1 MRLSSLS
8 RKLKLKPSELELFYE
23 NKGIELLASSN
34 SKLSDEEI
42 KIALEYYD
50 FQEEEEEVVVA
61 NSDHLAQSSDHEPI
75 IFQDLEIKSNAEDTV
90 ALDIEEVKLEDV
102 EIIEV
107 KEKLKPLNDD
117 DLSSEKEIVKT
128 SDADDLIKK
137 IDENIE
143 VIKAPVIKLK
153 GLTVKGKIELT
164 PEKVK
169 EESSIVAKKISINS
183 HNSKTKKITYNSFN
197 PLDEVRKKEA
207 KKERELR
214 KKRADQLKKEKR
226 ARYLKEHPPR
236 KEPLKKKLNKKPKK
250 TSTVHMNV
258 PAPTNK
264 PYQSAVIPQKKPNLF
279 QRIWQWLNT
288 Y

>member
-34 SKLSDEEI
+34 SKLSDEQI

-50 FQEEEEEVVVA
+50 FQEEKEVVID
-61 NSDHLAQSSDHEPI
+61 NSAHLDQSSDHELI
-75 IFQDLEIKSNAEDTV
+75 ISQDLEIKSNAEDTV
-90 ALDIEEVKLEDV
+90 AFDIEETKLEGV

-107 KEKLKPLNDD
+107 KEKLKPFNDD
-117 DLSSEKEIVKT
+117 DLSSDKEIVKT
-128 SDADDLIKK
+128 SDTDVTIKK
-137 IDENIE
+137 TDENIE

-164 PEKVK
+164 PGKVK
-169 EESSIVAKKISINS
+169 EKSSNVAKKISPNS
-183 HNSKTKKITYNSFN
+183 HNSKTKKITSNSFN
-197 PLDEVRKKEA
+197 PLDEARKKKAE
-207 KKERELR
+207 KERELR

-226 ARYLKEHPPR
+226 ARYLKEPPPR
-236 KEPLKKKLNKKPKK
+236 SEPVKKKLNKKVKK
-250 TSTVHMNV
+250 KSTVHMSA
-258 PAPTNK
+258 PAPTNI
-264 PYQSAVIPQKKPNLF
+264 PSQSAVIPQKESNLF

>member
-34 SKLSDEEI
+34 SKLSDEQI

-50 FQEEEEEVVVA
+50 LQEEEEVVID
-61 NSDHLAQSSDHEPI
+61 NSAHLDQSSDHELI
-75 IFQDLEIKSNAEDTV
+75 ISQDLEIKSNAEDTV
-90 ALDIEEVKLEDV
+90 AFDIEETKLEGV

-107 KEKLKPLNDD
+107 KEKLKPLNYD
-117 DLSSEKEIVKT
+117 DLSSDKEIVKT
-128 SDADDLIKK
+128 SDTDVTIKK
-137 IDENIE
+137 TDENIE

-164 PEKVK
+164 PGKVK
-169 EESSIVAKKISINS
+169 EKSSNVAKKISPNS
-183 HNSKTKKITYNSFN
+183 HNSKTKKITSNSFN
-197 PLDEVRKKEA
+197 PLDEARKKKAE
-207 KKERELR
+207 KERELR

-226 ARYLKEHPPR
+226 ARYLKEHPPS
-236 KEPLKKKLNKKPKK
+236 KEPVKKKLNKKAKK
-250 TSTVHMNV
+250 KSTVHMSA
-258 PAPTNK
+258 PAPTNI
-264 PYQSAVIPQKKPNLF
+264 PSQSAVIPQKKSNLF

>member
-34 SKLSDEEI
+34 SKLSDEQI

-50 FQEEEEEVVVA
+50 FQEEEEEVVVST
-61 NSDHLAQSSDHEPI
+61 SDPLSQSSDHGALNS
-75 IFQDLEIKSNAEDTV
+75 QGLEIKSKEEDPI
-90 ALDIEEVKLEDV
+90 AHDIEEVKLEDV

-107 KEKLKPLNDD
+107 KEKVNPPNDD
-117 DLSSEKEIVKT
+117 ELSREEEIVKT
-128 SDADDLIKK
+128 PDADDFIKE
-137 IDENIE
+137 IDEGIE

-169 EESSIVAKKISINS
+169 EKSSIAAKKISTDA
-183 HNSKTKKITYNSFN
+183 HNSNTKKITSNSFN
-197 PLDEVRKKEA
+197 PLDEARKKEA

-236 KEPLKKKLNKKPKK
+236 KESIKKKLNKKPKK
-250 TSTVHMNV
+250 NSTVHMSV
-258 PAPTNK
+258 PAPINK
-264 PYQSAVIPQKKPNLF
+264 PNQSTVIPQRKPNLF

>member
-1 MRLSSLS
+1 MKEKVNPPNDDELS
-8 RKLKLKPSELELFYE
+8 R
-23 NKGIELLASSN
+23 
-34 SKLSDEEI
+34 EE
-42 KIALEYYD
+42 
-50 FQEEEEEVVVA
+50 
-61 NSDHLAQSSDHEPI
+61 
-75 IFQDLEIKSNAEDTV
+75 
-90 ALDIEEVKLEDV
+90 
-102 EIIEV
+102 
-107 KEKLKPLNDD
+107 
-117 DLSSEKEIVKT
+117 EIVKT
-128 SDADDLIKK
+128 PDADDLIKE
-137 IDENIE
+137 IDEDIE

>member
-50 FQEEEEEVVVA
+50 FQEEEVVVA

-90 ALDIEEVKLEDV
+90 GLDIEEVKLEDV

-107 KEKLKPLNDD
+107 KEKLNPLNDD
-117 DLSSEKEIVKT
+117 DLRSEKEIVKT

-169 EESSIVAKKISINS
+169 EKSSSAAKKISTDA
-183 HNSKTKKITYNSFN
+183 HNSNTKKITSNSFN
-197 PLDEVRKKEA
+197 PLDEARKKEA
-207 KKERELR
+207 RKERELR

-236 KEPLKKKLNKKPKK
+236 KEPIKKKLNKKPKK
-250 TSTVHMNV
+250 NSTVHMSV
-258 PAPTNK
+258 PAPINK
-264 PYQSAVIPQKKPNLF
+264 PNQSIVIPQRKPNLF

>member
-1 MRLSSLS
+1 MIFKK
-8 RKLKLKPSELELFYE
+8 RKK
-23 NKGIELLASSN
+23 
-34 SKLSDEEI
+34 
-42 KIALEYYD
+42 
-50 FQEEEEEVVVA
+50 VVVD

-75 IFQDLEIKSNAEDTV
+75 ISQDLEIKSNAEDTV
-90 ALDIEEVKLEDV
+90 ALDIEEVKLEGV

-128 SDADDLIKK
+128 SDTDDLIKK
-137 IDENIE
+137 TDENIE

-164 PEKVK
+164 PGKVK
-169 EESSIVAKKISINS
+169 EKSSIVAKKTSTNS
-183 HNSKTKKITYNSFN
+183 HNSKTKKITSNSFN
-197 PLDEVRKKEA
+197 PLDEARKKKAE
-207 KKERELR
+207 KERELR

-236 KEPLKKKLNKKPKK
+236 KEPVKKKLNKKAKK
-250 TSTVHMNV
+250 KSTVHMSA
-258 PAPTNK
+258 PAPTNI
-264 PYQSAVIPQKKPNLF
+264 PSQSAVIPQKKSNLF

>member
-34 SKLSDEEI
+34 SKLSYEQI

-50 FQEEEEEVVVA
+50 FQEEEEVVVD
-61 NSDHLAQSSDHEPI
+61 NSAHLAQSSDHELI
-75 IFQDLEIKSNAEDTV
+75 IPQDLEIKSNAEDTV
-90 ALDIEEVKLEDV
+90 ALDIEEVKLEGV

-117 DLSSEKEIVKT
+117 NLSSEREIAKT
-128 SDADDLIKK
+128 SDTDDLIKK
-137 IDENIE
+137 TEENIE

-164 PEKVK
+164 PKKVK
-169 EESSIVAKKISINS
+169 EKTSIAAKKKTTNS
-183 HNSKTKKITYNSFN
+183 HNSKTEKITSNSFN
-197 PLDEVRKKEA
+197 PLDEARKKEA

-236 KEPLKKKLNKKPKK
+236 KEPVKKKLNKKTKK
-250 TSTVHMNV
+250 KSKVHMSV
-258 PAPTNK
+258 PAPTNIQN
-264 PYQSAVIPQKKPNLF
+264 QSTVIPKKKLNLS

>member
-34 SKLSDEEI
+34 SKLSDEQI

-50 FQEEEEEVVVA
+50 LQEEEEVVID
-61 NSDHLAQSSDHEPI
+61 NSAHLDQSSDHELI
-75 IFQDLEIKSNAEDTV
+75 ISQDLEIKSNAEDTV
-90 ALDIEEVKLEDV
+90 AFDIEETKLEGV

-117 DLSSEKEIVKT
+117 DLSSDKEIVKT
-128 SDADDLIKK
+128 SDTDVTIKK
-137 IDENIE
+137 TDENIE

-164 PEKVK
+164 PGKVK
-169 EESSIVAKKISINS
+169 EKSSNVAKKISPNS
-183 HNSKTKKITYNSFN
+183 HNSKTKKITSNSFN
-197 PLDEVRKKEA
+197 PLDEARKKKAE
-207 KKERELR
+207 KERELR

-236 KEPLKKKLNKKPKK
+236 KEPVKKKLNKKAKK
-250 TSTVHMNV
+250 KSTVHMST
-258 PAPTNK
+258 PAPTNI
-264 PYQSAVIPQKKPNLF
+264 PSQSAVIPQKESNLF

>member
-34 SKLSDEEI
+34 SKLSDEQI

-50 FQEEEEEVVVA
+50 LQEEEEVVID
-61 NSDHLAQSSDHEPI
+61 NSAHLDQSSDHELI
-75 IFQDLEIKSNAEDTV
+75 ISQDLEIKSNAEDTV
-90 ALDIEEVKLEDV
+90 AFDIEETKLEGV

-107 KEKLKPLNDD
+107 KEKLKPFNDD
-117 DLSSEKEIVKT
+117 DLSSDKEIVKT
-128 SDADDLIKK
+128 SDTDVTIKK
-137 IDENIE
+137 TDENIE

-164 PEKVK
+164 PGKVK
-169 EESSIVAKKISINS
+169 EKSSNVAKKISPNS
-183 HNSKTKKITYNSFN
+183 HNSKTKKITSNSFN
-197 PLDEVRKKEA
+197 PLDEARKKKAE
-207 KKERELR
+207 KERELR

-236 KEPLKKKLNKKPKK
+236 KEPVKKKLNKKAKK
-250 TSTVHMNV
+250 KSTVHMST
-258 PAPTNK
+258 PAPTNI
-264 PYQSAVIPQKKPNLF
+264 PSQSAVIPQKKSNLF

>member
-34 SKLSDEEI
+34 SKLSDEQI

-50 FQEEEEEVVVA
+50 LQEEEEVVID
-61 NSDHLAQSSDHEPI
+61 NSAHLDQSSDHELI
-75 IFQDLEIKSNAEDTV
+75 ISQDLEIKSNAEDTV
-90 ALDIEEVKLEDV
+90 AFDIKETKLEGV

-107 KEKLKPLNDD
+107 KEKLKPFNDD
-117 DLSSEKEIVKT
+117 DLSSDKEIVKT
-128 SDADDLIKK
+128 SDTDVTIKK
-137 IDENIE
+137 TDENIE

-164 PEKVK
+164 PGKVK
-169 EESSIVAKKISINS
+169 EKSSNVAKKISPNS
-183 HNSKTKKITYNSFN
+183 HNSKTKKITSNSFN
-197 PLDEVRKKEA
+197 PLDEARKKKAE
-207 KKERELR
+207 KERELR

-236 KEPLKKKLNKKPKK
+236 KEPVKKKLNKKAKK
-250 TSTVHMNV
+250 KSTVYMSA
-258 PAPTNK
+258 PAPTNI
-264 PYQSAVIPQKKPNLF
+264 PSQSAVIPQKKSNLF

>member
-34 SKLSDEEI
+34 SKLSDEQI

-50 FQEEEEEVVVA
+50 FQEEEEVVID
-61 NSDHLAQSSDHEPI
+61 NSAHLDQSSDHELI
-75 IFQDLEIKSNAEDTV
+75 ISQDLEIKSNAEDTV
-90 ALDIEEVKLEDV
+90 AFDIEETKLEGV

-117 DLSSEKEIVKT
+117 DLSSDKEIVKT
-128 SDADDLIKK
+128 SDTDVTIKK
-137 IDENIE
+137 TDENIE

-164 PEKVK
+164 PGKVK
-169 EESSIVAKKISINS
+169 EKSSNVAKKISPNS
-183 HNSKTKKITYNSFN
+183 HNSKTKKNTSNSFN
-197 PLDEVRKKEA
+197 PLDEARKKKAER
-207 KKERELR
+207 ERELR

-236 KEPLKKKLNKKPKK
+236 KEPVKKKLNKKAKK
-250 TSTVHMNV
+250 KSTVHMIT
-258 PAPTNK
+258 PAPTNI
-264 PYQSAVIPQKKPNLF
+264 PSQSAVIPQKKSNLF

>member
-34 SKLSDEEI
+34 SKLSDEQV

-50 FQEEEEEVVVA
+50 FQEEEEEIVVA
-61 NSDHLAQSSDHEPI
+61 NSDHLAQSSDQGHI
-75 IFQDLEIKSNAEDTV
+75 DAQDLEIKSKAEDTV
-90 ALDIEEVKLEDV
+90 ALDVEGAKIEDV

-107 KEKLKPLNDD
+107 KEKVNPPSDD
-117 DLSSEKEIVKT
+117 ELSREEEIVKT
-128 SDADDLIKK
+128 PDADDLIK
-137 IDENIE
+137 NIE

-169 EESSIVAKKISINS
+169 EKSSIAAKKISTNS
-183 HNSKTKKITYNSFN
+183 HNSKTKKKFSNSFN
-197 PLDEVRKKEA
+197 PLDEARKKAA

-226 ARYLKEHPPR
+226 ARYLKEHPPH
-236 KEPLKKKLNKKPKK
+236 KEAGKKKLNKKTKK
-250 TSTVHMNV
+250 KSTVYMS
-258 PAPTNK
+258 APTPTNI
-264 PYQSAVIPQKKPNLF
+264 PNQSAVIPQKKSNLF

>member
-34 SKLSDEEI
+34 SKLSDEQI

-50 FQEEEEEVVVA
+50 FQEEEEVVID
-61 NSDHLAQSSDHEPI
+61 NSAHLAQSSDHELI
-75 IFQDLEIKSNAEDTV
+75 ISQDLEIKSNAEDTV
-90 ALDIEEVKLEDV
+90 ALDIEETKLEGV

-117 DLSSEKEIVKT
+117 DLSSDKEIVKT
-128 SDADDLIKK
+128 SDTDVTIKK
-137 IDENIE
+137 TDENIE

-164 PEKVK
+164 PGKVK
-169 EESSIVAKKISINS
+169 EKSSNAAKKISPNS
-183 HNSKTKKITYNSFN
+183 HNSKTKKITSNSFN
-197 PLDEVRKKEA
+197 PLDEARKKKAE
-207 KKERELR
+207 KERELR

-236 KEPLKKKLNKKPKK
+236 KEPVKKKLNKKAKK
-250 TSTVHMNV
+250 KSTVHMSA
-258 PAPTNK
+258 PAPTNI
-264 PYQSAVIPQKKPNLF
+264 PSQSAVIPQKESNLF

>member
-34 SKLSDEEI
+34 SKLSDEQI

-50 FQEEEEEVVVA
+50 LQEEEEVVID
-61 NSDHLAQSSDHEPI
+61 NSAHLDQSSDHELI
-75 IFQDLEIKSNAEDTV
+75 ISQDLEIKSNAEDTV
-90 ALDIEEVKLEDV
+90 AFDIEETKLKGV

-117 DLSSEKEIVKT
+117 DLSSDKEIVKT
-128 SDADDLIKK
+128 SDTDVTIKK
-137 IDENIE
+137 TDENIE

-164 PEKVK
+164 PGKVK
-169 EESSIVAKKISINS
+169 EKSSNVAKKISPNS
-183 HNSKTKKITYNSFN
+183 HNSKTKKITSNSFN
-197 PLDEVRKKEA
+197 PLDEARKKKAE
-207 KKERELR
+207 KERELR

-236 KEPLKKKLNKKPKK
+236 KEPVKKKLNKKAKK
-250 TSTVHMNV
+250 KSTVHMST
-258 PAPTNK
+258 PAPTNI
-264 PYQSAVIPQKKPNLF
+264 PSQSAVIPQKESNLF

>member
-34 SKLSDEEI
+34 SKLSDEQI

-50 FQEEEEEVVVA
+50 LQEEEEVVID
-61 NSDHLAQSSDHEPI
+61 NSAHLDQSSDHELI
-75 IFQDLEIKSNAEDTV
+75 ISQDLEIKSNAEDTV
-90 ALDIEEVKLEDV
+90 AFDIEETKLEGV

-107 KEKLKPLNDD
+107 KEKLKPFNDD
-117 DLSSEKEIVKT
+117 DLSSDKEIVKT
-128 SDADDLIKK
+128 SDTDVTIKK
-137 IDENIE
+137 TDENIE

-169 EESSIVAKKISINS
+169 EKSSSAAKKISTDA
-183 HNSKTKKITYNSFN
+183 HNSNTKKITSNSFN
-197 PLDEVRKKEA
+197 PLDEARKKEA
-207 KKERELR
+207 RKERELR

-236 KEPLKKKLNKKPKK
+236 KKPIKKKLNKKPKK
-250 TSTVHMNV
+250 NSTVHMSV
-258 PAPTNK
+258 PAPINK
-264 PYQSAVIPQKKPNLF
+264 PNQSIVIPQRKPNLF

>member
-34 SKLSDEEI
+34 SKLSDEQI

-50 FQEEEEEVVVA
+50 FQEEEVVVD
-61 NSDHLAQSSDHEPI
+61 NSDHPDKSSYHEPI
-75 IFQDLEIKSNAEDTV
+75 ISQDLEIKSNAADTV
-90 ALDIEEVKLEDV
+90 ALDIEEIKLEDV
-102 EIIEV
+102 EIIGF
-107 KEKLKPLNDD
+107 KEKLKPLIGD

-128 SDADDLIKK
+128 SDTDDLLKK
-137 IDENIE
+137 IDKKIK
-143 VIKAPVIKLK
+143 VIQAPVIKLK

-164 PEKVK
+164 PEIVK
-169 EESSIVAKKISINS
+169 EKSSIVAKKISINP
-183 HNSKTKKITYNSFN
+183 HNSKIKKISSNSFN
-197 PLDEVRKKEA
+197 PLDEARKKEA

-236 KEPLKKKLNKKPKK
+236 KKPVKKKLDKKP
-250 TSTVHMNV
+250 TVHINV
-258 PAPTNK
+258 HAPNNK
-264 PYQSAVIPQKKPNLF
+264 LNQAAVIPQKKPNLF

>member
-34 SKLSDEEI
+34 SKLSDEQI

-50 FQEEEEEVVVA
+50 FQEEEEVVID
-61 NSDHLAQSSDHEPI
+61 NSAHLDQSSDHELI
-75 IFQDLEIKSNAEDTV
+75 ISQDLEIKSNAEDTV
-90 ALDIEEVKLEDV
+90 AFDIEETKLEGV

-117 DLSSEKEIVKT
+117 DLSSDKEIVKT
-128 SDADDLIKK
+128 SDTDVTIKK
-137 IDENIE
+137 TDENIE

-164 PEKVK
+164 PGKVK
-169 EESSIVAKKISINS
+169 EKSSNVAKKISPNS
-183 HNSKTKKITYNSFN
+183 HNSKTKKITSNSFN
-197 PLDEVRKKEA
+197 PLDEARKKKAE
-207 KKERELR
+207 KERELR

-236 KEPLKKKLNKKPKK
+236 KEPVKKKLNKKVKK
-250 TSTVHMNV
+250 KSTVHMSA
-258 PAPTNK
+258 PAPTNI
-264 PYQSAVIPQKKPNLF
+264 PSQSAVIPQKKSNLF

>member
-34 SKLSDEEI
+34 SKLSDEQI

-50 FQEEEEEVVVA
+50 FQEEEVVVD
-61 NSDHLAQSSDHEPI
+61 NSDHPDKSSYHEPI
-75 IFQDLEIKSNAEDTV
+75 ISQDLEIKSNAADTV
-90 ALDIEEVKLEDV
+90 ALDIEEIKLEDV
-102 EIIEV
+102 EIIGF
-107 KEKLKPLNDD
+107 KEKLKPLIGD

-128 SDADDLIKK
+128 SDTDDLLKK
-137 IDENIE
+137 IDKKIK
-143 VIKAPVIKLK
+143 VIQAPVIKLK

-169 EESSIVAKKISINS
+169 EKSSIVAKKISINP
-183 HNSKTKKITYNSFN
+183 HNSKIKKISSNSFN
-197 PLDEVRKKEA
+197 PLDEARKKEA

-236 KEPLKKKLNKKPKK
+236 KKPVKKKLNKKP
-250 TSTVHMNV
+250 TVHINV
-258 PAPTNK
+258 HAPNNK
-264 PYQSAVIPQKKPNLF
+264 LNQAAVIPQKKPNLF

>member
-34 SKLSDEEI
+34 SKLSDEQI
-42 KIALEYYD
+42 KIALEHYD

-61 NSDHLAQSSDHEPI
+61 TSDPLSQSSDPGPLNS
-75 IFQDLEIKSNAEDTV
+75 QDLEIKSKEEDPI
-90 ALDIEEVKLEDV
+90 ALDIEEVKLKEL

-107 KEKLKPLNDD
+107 KEKVNPPNDD
-117 DLSSEKEIVKT
+117 ELSREEEIVKT
-128 SDADDLIKK
+128 PDADDLIKE
-137 IDENIE
+137 IDEDIE

-169 EESSIVAKKISINS
+169 EKSSSTAKKISTDA
-183 HNSKTKKITYNSFN
+183 HNSNTKKITSNSFN
-197 PLDEVRKKEA
+197 PLDEARKKEA
-207 KKERELR
+207 RKERELR

-236 KEPLKKKLNKKPKK
+236 KKPIKKKLNKKPKK
-250 TSTVHMNV
+250 NSTVHMSV
-258 PAPTNK
+258 PAPINK
-264 PYQSAVIPQKKPNLF
+264 PNQSIVIPQRKPNLF

>member
-34 SKLSDEEI
+34 SKLSDEQI

-50 FQEEEEEVVVA
+50 FQEEEEVVID
-61 NSDHLAQSSDHEPI
+61 NSAHLDQSSDHELI
-75 IFQDLEIKSNAEDTV
+75 ISQDLEIKSNAEDTV

-169 EESSIVAKKISINS
+169 EKSSIVAKKISINS
-183 HNSKTKKITYNSFN
+183 HDSKTKKITYNSFN

-250 TSTVHMNV
+250 TSTVHVNV

-264 PYQSAVIPQKKPNLF
+264 PYQSAVIPQKKTNLF

>member
-34 SKLSDEEI
+34 SKLSDEQI

-50 FQEEEEEVVVA
+50 LQEEEEVVID
-61 NSDHLAQSSDHEPI
+61 NSAHLDQSSDHELI
-75 IFQDLEIKSNAEDTV
+75 ISQDLEIKSNAEDTV
-90 ALDIEEVKLEDV
+90 AFDIEETKLEGV

-107 KEKLKPLNDD
+107 KEKLKPFNDD
-117 DLSSEKEIVKT
+117 DLSSDKEIVKT
-128 SDADDLIKK
+128 SDTDVTIKK
-137 IDENIE
+137 TDENIE

-164 PEKVK
+164 PGKVK
-169 EESSIVAKKISINS
+169 EKSSNVAKKISPNS
-183 HNSKTKKITYNSFN
+183 HNSKTKKITSNSFN
-197 PLDEVRKKEA
+197 PLDEARKKKAE
-207 KKERELR
+207 KERELR

-236 KEPLKKKLNKKPKK
+236 KEPVKKKLNKKAKK
-250 TSTVHMNV
+250 KSTVHMST
-258 PAPTNK
+258 PAPTNI
-264 PYQSAVIPQKKPNLF
+264 PSQSAGIPQKESNLF

>member
-34 SKLSDEEI
+34 SKLSDEQI

-50 FQEEEEEVVVA
+50 FQEEEEVVID
-61 NSDHLAQSSDHEPI
+61 NSAHLDQSSDHELI
-75 IFQDLEIKSNAEDTV
+75 ISQDLEIKSNAEDTV
-90 ALDIEEVKLEDV
+90 AFDIEETKLEGV

-117 DLSSEKEIVKT
+117 DLSSDKEIVKT
-128 SDADDLIKK
+128 SDTDVTIKK
-137 IDENIE
+137 TDENIE

-164 PEKVK
+164 PGKVK
-169 EESSIVAKKISINS
+169 EKSSNVAKKKSPNS
-183 HNSKTKKITYNSFN
+183 HNSKTKKITSNSFN
-197 PLDEVRKKEA
+197 PLDEARKKKAE
-207 KKERELR
+207 KERELR
-214 KKRADQLKKEKR
+214 KKKADQLKKEKR

-236 KEPLKKKLNKKPKK
+236 KEPVKKKLNKKAKK
-250 TSTVHMNV
+250 KSTVHMST
-258 PAPTNK
+258 PAPTNI
-264 PYQSAVIPQKKPNLF
+264 PSQSAVIPQKESNLF

>member
-34 SKLSDEEI
+34 SKLSDEQI

-50 FQEEEEEVVVA
+50 FQEEEEVVID
-61 NSDHLAQSSDHEPI
+61 NSAHLDQSSDHELI
-75 IFQDLEIKSNAEDTV
+75 IPQGLEIKSNAKDTV
-90 ALDIEEVKLEDV
+90 AFDIEETKLEGV

-107 KEKLKPLNDD
+107 KEKLKPLNYD
-117 DLSSEKEIVKT
+117 DLSSDKEIVKT
-128 SDADDLIKK
+128 SDTDVTIKK
-137 IDENIE
+137 TDENIE

-164 PEKVK
+164 PGKVK
-169 EESSIVAKKISINS
+169 EKSSNVAKKISPNS
-183 HNSKTKKITYNSFN
+183 HNSKTKKITSNSFN
-197 PLDEVRKKEA
+197 PLDEARKKKAE
-207 KKERELR
+207 KERELR

-236 KEPLKKKLNKKPKK
+236 KEPVKKKLNKKAKK
-250 TSTVHMNV
+250 KSTVHMSA
-258 PAPTNK
+258 PAPTNI
-264 PYQSAVIPQKKPNLF
+264 PSQSAVIPQKESNLF